1 MSTILNESASL
12 ERYGHN
18 LTELAKR
25 GAFSPLIGQDAVVK
39 RMFQVLLRENKC
51 NPVLLGSHEAGRW
64 AVLTEVIRR
73 MAIGDAPDPLP
84 NKQVMALDYE
94 ALLSDLPKDIFRPRV
109 IRSYSFEALI
119 HAKPGS
125 EEWAFLEQ
133 LRHRL
138 SLEERDTPMKRLQSL
153 FTAMHQTA
161 GSFLLFVDHFHRI
174 VGGEWD
180 RYPIDAAPL
189 LKPLLARR
197 QIQLMGA
204 CNLEQYRQHIER
216 DGAIQRRCQEICL
229 PEVYDNF

>member
-1 MSTILNESASL
+1 MSTIFNESASL

-25 GAFSPLIGQDAVVK
+25 GAFSPLNGQDAAVK

-64 AVLTEVIRR
+64 AVLTEGIRR

-84 NKQVMALDYE
+84 NKQVIALDYE
-94 ALLSDLPKDIFRPRV
+94 ALLTGLPEDIFRPRV
-109 IRSYSFEALI
+109 RRSYSFEALI

-125 EEWAFLEQ
+125 EEWAFLER
-133 LRHRL
+133 LRHQF
-138 SLEERDTPMKRLQSL
+138 SLEERDTPMKRLRAL
-153 FTAMHQTA
+153 FTALHRAA
-161 GSFLLFVDHFHRI
+161 GSFLLLVDHFHRI

-189 LKPLLARR
+189 LKPMLACH
-197 QIQLMGA
+197 QIQVIGA
-204 CNLEQYRQHIER
+204 CTLEHYRQHIER

-229 PEVYDNF
+229 PEVSANF